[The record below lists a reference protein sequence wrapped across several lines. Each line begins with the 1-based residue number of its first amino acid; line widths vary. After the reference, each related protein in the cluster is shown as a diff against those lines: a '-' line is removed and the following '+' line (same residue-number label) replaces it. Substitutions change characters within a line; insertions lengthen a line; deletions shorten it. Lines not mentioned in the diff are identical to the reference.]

1 MINIGLIGYGHWGPD
16 HARIF
21 NGQVDSLVVAVA
33 DPDERRLAAAQ
44 DQIPFVS
51 ATSDHR
57 ILLDHPEVT
66 TVVIATPLRTHFGLT
81 REALLADKGV
91 LMEKPLCFTAR
102 EAQELCDLV
111 YPEMSRDQV
120 EQVVA
125 CLRRALAS

>member
-1 MINIGLIGYGHWGPD
+1 MGTGVRTMLASSTDRWTPSSARSPTRTSVAWRRPRTRSRSSRRHRIN
-16 HARIF
+16 
-21 NGQVDSLVVAVA
+21 
-33 DPDERRLAAAQ
+33 
-44 DQIPFVS
+44 
-51 ATSDHR
+51 R

-66 TVVIATPLRTHFGLT
+66 TVGIATPLRTHFGLT

-125 CLRRALAS
+125 CLRRALAG

>member
-91 LMEKPLCFTAR
+91 LDG
-102 EAQELCDLV
+102 EAALFHGAGGPGVLR
-111 YPEMSRDQV
+111 P
-120 EQVVA
+120 
-125 CLRRALAS
+125 CLPGDEPRSG

>member
-51 ATSDHR
+51 ATSDQPDPARPPRGHHR
-57 ILLDHPEVT
+57 RDRDPAADALRPDVAVHRCSTVALLRSSRASTDT
-66 TVVIATPLRTHFGLT
+66 TGRPLVFQATVPGLCPLR
-81 REALLADKGV
+81 AA
-91 LMEKPLCFTAR
+91 
-102 EAQELCDLV
+102 
-111 YPEMSRDQV
+111 
-120 EQVVA
+120 
-125 CLRRALAS
+125 